1 MEGGEEGLGEK
12 IGLGEGLGVETNC
25 AYGERG
31 FEGEGRGKGCKIG
44 GGKGELGEV
53 EEIGKSSG

>member
-1 MEGGEEGLGEK
+1 MEGGEESFGEK
-12 IGLGEGLGVETNC
+12 TRLGEGLGVETNG
-25 AYGERG
+25 ARGERG
-31 FEGEGRGKGCKIG
+31 CEGEGKGRGCKIG